1 MSSAE
6 PLPGYGVDDMRNLSA
21 YFYEV
26 TKMEFEAKFF
36 ACKFHFLSLSESF
49 FSVFLEAK
57 LLKSSLFFATKSILP
72 LKNYISKAK
81 VGYW

>member
-1 MSSAE
+1 MMSSAE

-49 FSVFLEAK
+49 FSVFLEVK
-57 LLKSSLFFATKSILP
+57 LLKSLFTFLLQINFT
-72 LKNYISKAK
+72 LKNYFYCSS
-81 VGYW
+81 

>member
-26 TKMEFEAKFF
+26 TKTEFEAKFF

-57 LLKSSLFFATKSILP
+57 LLTSSLFFTTKSILP
-72 LKNYISKAK
+72 HKNYIKKAK
-81 VGYW
+81 LGYW

>member
-1 MSSAE
+1 MLEYVTRLAMMSSAE

-36 ACKFHFLSLSESF
+36 ACKFHFITIR
-49 FSVFLEAK
+49 VFLEAK
-57 LLKSSLFFATKSILP
+57 LLKSLYFSFA
-72 LKNYISKAK
+72 N
-81 VGYW
+81 

>member
-1 MSSAE
+1 LLEYVTRLAMMSSAE

-36 ACKFHFLSLSESF
+36 ACKFHFITIRVF
-49 FSVFLEAK
+49 FLRVFRGQIA
-57 LLKSSLFFATKSILP
+57 
-72 LKNYISKAK
+72 
-81 VGYW
+81 

>member
-6 PLPGYGVDDMRNLSA
+6 PLPGYGVDDMRNLST

-36 ACKFHFLSLSESF
+36 ACKFHYLSLSEYF

-57 LLKSSLFFATKSILP
+57 MIKSSLFFATKSILP
-72 LKNYISKAK
+72 RRNYILKAK
-81 VGYW
+81 IVYW

>member
-36 ACKFHFLSLSESF
+36 ACEFHFFITIRVF
-49 FSVFLEAK
+49 FLRVFRD
-57 LLKSSLFFATKSILP
+57 
-72 LKNYISKAK
+72 
-81 VGYW
+81 

>member
-1 MSSAE
+1 MLEYVTRLAMMSFAE

-36 ACKFHFLSLSESF
+36 ACKFHFITIRVF
-49 FSVFLEAK
+49 FLRVFR
-57 LLKSSLFFATKSILP
+57 
-72 LKNYISKAK
+72 
-81 VGYW
+81 G

>member
-6 PLPGYGVDDMRNLSA
+6 PLPGNGVDDMQNLSA

-36 ACKFHFLSLSESF
+36 ACEYSLFYITIRVIFSPFLG
-49 FSVFLEAK
+49 VK
-57 LLKSSLFFATKSILP
+57 LL
-72 LKNYISKAK
+72 
-81 VGYW
+81 

>member
-1 MSSAE
+1 MMSSAE

-36 ACKFHFLSLSESF
+36 ACKFHFVTIRVF
-49 FSVFLEAK
+49 FLRVFR
-57 LLKSSLFFATKSILP
+57 
-72 LKNYISKAK
+72 
-81 VGYW
+81 G

>member
-1 MSSAE
+1 MMSSAE

-36 ACKFHFLSLSESF
+36 ACKFHFITIRVF
-49 FSVFLEAK
+49 FLHVFR
-57 LLKSSLFFATKSILP
+57 
-72 LKNYISKAK
+72 
-81 VGYW
+81 G

>member
-36 ACKFHFLSLSESF
+36 ACKFHFSSLSESF
-49 FSVFLEAK
+49 FSVF
-57 LLKSSLFFATKSILP
+57 
-72 LKNYISKAK
+72 
-81 VGYW
+81 

>member
-1 MSSAE
+1 LLEYVTRMAMMSSAE

-36 ACKFHFLSLSESF
+36 ACKFHFYHYQ
-49 FSVFLEAK
+49 
-57 LLKSSLFFATKSILP
+57 SLFSPCFR
-72 LKNYISKAK
+72 
-81 VGYW
+81 G